1 MGTLLELQGAN
12 PFKSRAFQNAAR
24 AVGGISRDIG
34 TLVESGELLEVKGI
48 GKGIA
53 QVITDLVKT
62 GNSKDYA
69 DLRKS
74 FPDGL
79 LEMLR
84 IQGLGPKRVKILYER
99 LKIRSLDELARAA
112 AGGTLATLEGFGEKT
127 EQNILKG
134 IEALKSR
141 GEKIL
146 YPQAAEPA
154 ERMLEYMKGQK
165 GVIRASLA
173 GSIRR
178 RKEIIGDIDLLLSCR
193 DGQQVRLM
201 DAFVNAPGISSVV
214 AHGETKSTVQLE
226 RGINC
231 DLRIVS
237 DAEYP
242 FALNYFTGSKEHNVE
257 LRGRAKRYGL
267 SLNEYGFS
275 RLGTETKRGR
285 GKRAVK
291 CENEADIYRALD
303 LQYIPPELRENLG
316 EIEEAEKGT
325 LPALLEA
332 KDIRGTLHCHT
343 TYSDGVNTLEE
354 MVDAARSLGWEYL
367 GIGDHSKAA
376 AYAGGLSEEKAKAQI
391 KEIDTLNSRLK
402 GFRIFAGTE
411 CDILTNGDLDW
422 SEKVL
427 SLFEYV
433 VISVHSGFR
442 MSEREMTRR
451 IVKALKHKRVTML
464 GHPTGRLLLS
474 RDAYPVNMSE
484 VIAAAADYG
493 KMIEFN
499 AHPMRLDLDWR
510 LCRYAREKGVL
521 IPINPDAHNT
531 DGLRDVSYGV
541 GIARKGWLTKHDV
554 LNTRSSTELEKLF
567 SGKG

>member
-493 KMIEFN
+493 KMIEIN